1 MRASGRVPIPFA
13 IVEPDDLPDYYPPIR
28 QGHVFADRDNN
39 VWILPATSTL
49 SGTGLVWDVVNRKGE
64 VFQRVRLPEGRD
76 IAGFGPGGI
85 VYLKY
90 GNGEQVILERM
101 RVQR

>member
-1 MRASGRVPIPFA
+1 M
-13 IVEPDDLPDYYPPIR
+13 
-28 QGHVFADRDNN
+28 
-39 VWILPATSTL
+39 
-49 SGTGLVWDVVNRKGE
+49 WDVVNRKGE

-90 GNGEQVILERM
+90 AAGEQVVLERM
-101 RVQR
+101 RVTQ